1 MNFVQFAV
9 SSTFYF
15 VMYIQVCLTSFLLLM
30 AAYVFAVVVSAWWID
45 SYIIYFIL
53 PSFSLLTSFD
63 WKSVLTDMPR

>member
-30 AAYVFAVVVSAWWID
+30 AAYVFAVVVSA
-45 SYIIYFIL
+45 
-53 PSFSLLTSFD
+53 
-63 WKSVLTDMPR
+63 